1 MSASLLAT
9 LVTLAARQ
17 AEPDLVLPSALAEL
31 RAAHGLSAAS
41 VWIPGE
47 GGPVRRWSAGDVGT
61 DEGAAVRALFVD
73 GARAAAGASVAAALR
88 LRGQLVGAVV
98 LGGAGADAAADGL
111 DAVADLLAV
120 LVGHAARAAT
130 LTAERDTRTAELDA
144 QRRFAETVVDS
155 LPLGVHVIDRDY
167 RVQLWNRKRE
177 VGTQGLAR
185 EAALGRSIFDV
196 MTRQN
201 AALMRQE
208 FDEVFAT
215 GRMQQ
220 LQLDSRSTGELRTY
234 RLSKIP
240 MRDESGAVSH
250 VITVGEDVTE
260 WKGALERT
268 AQAEKLAAIGQ
279 LAAGVMHEINNPL
292 ATIGACAETMTLT
305 LAELPRTQQAPPGF
319 GEYLRI
325 IDHEVHRCRGIA
337 EGLLNFS
344 RAKPLQRVALG
355 LNAVVEQTLFLLKH
369 HSRFKRCLVRLDLED
384 GTGPR
389 VLCDP
394 DQMTQ
399 VAMALLLNAAD
410 AVEGIERGEDDMPAA
425 VTLRTRASADGA
437 VLEIEDEGTG
447 IPREALPKI
456 FEPFYTTKA
465 PGSGTGLGLAICYGI
480 VRDHGGRIAVDSEP
494 GQGSTFRVL
503 LPLAA

>member
-1 MSASLLAT
+1 MSVSLLST
-9 LVTLAARQ
+9 LVALAARQ

-31 RAAHGLSAAS
+31 RSAHGLDATS
-41 VWIPGE
+41 VWIPGVS
-47 GGPVRRWSAGDVGT
+47 GPERRWAAGDLGS
-61 DEGAAVRALFVD
+61 DEGAAARALFVD
-73 GARAAAGASVAAALR
+73 GARASAGASTAVALR
-88 LRGQLVGAVV
+88 LRGQLVGALVCS
-98 LGGAGADAAADGL
+98 GEAASTAADALGPI
-111 DAVADLLAV
+111 VDLLAV
-120 LVGHAARAAT
+120 LVGHAARAAE
-130 LTAERDTRTAELDA
+130 LTAERDTRTAELDE
-144 QRRFAETVVDS
+144 QRRFAEGVVDS
-155 LPLGVHVIDRDY
+155 LPLGVYVIDRDY

-220 LQLDSRSTGELRTY
+220 LQLESRSTGEPLTY

-260 WKGALERT
+260 WKAAMERT

-292 ATIGACAETMTLT
+292 ATIAACAETMTLT
-305 LAELPRTQQAPPGF
+305 LAELPRGQQAPPGF

-325 IDHEVHRCRGIA
+325 MDHEVHRCRGIA

-394 DQMTQ
+394 DQITQ

-410 AVEGIERGEDDMPAA
+410 AVDGISRGEDDMPAA
-425 VTLRTRASADGA
+425 VTLRTRGGVDGA

-447 IPREALPKI
+447 IARDALPKI
-456 FEPFYTTKA
+456 FEPFFTTKA

-480 VRDHGGRIAVDSEP
+480 VRDHGGRIAVDTEP
-494 GQGSTFRVL
+494 GQGSTFRVV